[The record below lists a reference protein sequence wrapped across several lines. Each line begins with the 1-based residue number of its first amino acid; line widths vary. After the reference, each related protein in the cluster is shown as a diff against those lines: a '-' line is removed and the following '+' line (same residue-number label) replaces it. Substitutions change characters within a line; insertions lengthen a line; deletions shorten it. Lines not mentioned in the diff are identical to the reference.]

1 MPGTKMWEYALEKG
15 VITEPIEWERL
26 QVFSSYKNSN
36 AKNIDEWIEQRLKSN
51 SYYMNEENIPQAELL
66 KMLAEFEVRLAKVSM
81 SFKALNIVRNMN
93 K

>member
-1 MPGTKMWEYALEKG
+1 
-15 VITEPIEWERL
+15 
-26 QVFSSYKNSN
+26 
-36 AKNIDEWIEQRLKSN
+36 
-51 SYYMNEENIPQAELL
+51 MNEENIPQAELL